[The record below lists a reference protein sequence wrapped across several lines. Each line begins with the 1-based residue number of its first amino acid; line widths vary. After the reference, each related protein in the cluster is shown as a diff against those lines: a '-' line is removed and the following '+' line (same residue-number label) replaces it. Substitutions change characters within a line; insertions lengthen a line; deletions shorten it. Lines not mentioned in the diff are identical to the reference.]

1 VWVRGFLSFRR
12 RRQRA
17 RSTMYSIL
25 WPAAE
30 QHHFHVQLPR
40 VLRAPGML
48 SILHAQRGDGCRT
61 RRLALSLVF
70 GHSQPCPRTA
80 HGIMTNDEMEPRY
93 SESGLGHRESHARE
107 NETIML
113 FAGVLPVRTRAG
125 LWRARGVS
133 AQALRSRPRVGASP
147 LGLGSWPWRR
157 RSSARSLAL
166 AHVFFAANLS

>member
-1 VWVRGFLSFRR
+1 MWVRGFLSFRR

-113 FAGVLPVRTRAG
+113 FAGG
-125 LWRARGVS
+125 LAREDPRWAVACAWRLRSGSPLATSRRGLSARARLVAV
-133 AQALRSRPRVGASP
+133 AQAVL
-147 LGLGSWPWRR
+147 
-157 RSSARSLAL
+157 RSLARSCTRVL
-166 AHVFFAANLS
+166 RG